1 MSLREHNIIQNQPT
15 TSPNIEFKK
24 RKPESLGRIAFDKF
38 MKNKLAVAGAICLII
53 IIGAAIFAPLLAPHD
68 PDHQVLTE
76 RLLPPSVEHPLGTD
90 ELGRDTFSR
99 LLYGARVS
107 LMVGFISVAGLI
119 TIGTLIG
126 AIAGYFGGIVDSIL
140 MRLVDVIIAFPQI
153 FLLITL
159 IAVLKPNLGTLII
172 VFALFSW
179 TGTARLVRGEFL
191 TLRTREFVL
200 AARTLGIRR
209 GRIIFSHILPNAMGP
224 IIVTATLQIGYVIL
238 AESTLSYLGLGVQPP
253 TPSWGNML
261 QSAQDFSIMMFSW
274 WYPLFPGL
282 LILITILSFNFVG
295 DGLRDALDP
304 KRK

>member
-1 MSLREHNIIQNQPT
+1 M
-15 TSPNIEFKK
+15 TSPDINLEVKQ
-24 RKPESLGRIAFDKF
+24 KPESLWRIAFDKF
-38 MKNKLAVAGAICLII
+38 MKNKLAVSGAVVLII
-53 IIGAAIFAPLLAPHD
+53 IIGMAIFAPLIAPHS
-68 PDHQVLTE
+68 PEEQVLTN
-76 RLLPPSVEHPLGTD
+76 RLAPPSAEHPLGTD

-107 LMVGFISVAGLI
+107 LTVGFVAVAGI
-119 TIGTLIG
+119 ISIGTIVG
-126 AIAGYFGGIVDSIL
+126 AVAGYFGGIIDSIL
-140 MRLVDVIIAFPQI
+140 MRVVDVIIAFPQI

-159 IAVLKPNLGTLII
+159 IAVLEPSLGTLIV

-200 AARTLGIRR
+200 AARTIGIRK
-209 GRIIFSHILPNAMGP
+209 GKIIFSHILPNAIGP

-261 QSAQDFSIMMFSW
+261 QAAQDFSIMLYAW

-282 LILITILSFNFVG
+282 MILITILSFNFVG

-304 KRK
+304 KRKN